1 MSEEK
6 WHNKTKEEIMKGL
19 GTQPEG
25 LSRIEAKERLI
36 KYGFNE
42 LRAVKRTSPF
52 RIFLEQFK
60 SYLVIILLA
69 AMGISAV
76 LGEIIDTIVIGIIV
90 VINAIVGFTQEYRAE
105 RALEALKEL
114 TTPRTIVIRDG
125 KEAELPA
132 REIVPGDIIAIET
145 GDRVPADSRLIEV
158 VGLKVDESSLTGE
171 SFAISKGVDVIPES
185 TPLADRGNMIFM
197 GTVSTYGRG
206 KGVVI
211 ATGMETEIG
220 KIAEMIQVAERES
233 TPLQV
238 KLANLGKHLGIIIL
252 ALCGI
257 VFLTG
262 VLRALDLFEMFL
274 IAVGLA
280 VAAIPEGLPA
290 IVTMALALGVQR
302 MVKRNVII
310 RKLPAVETLGCSTI
324 ICSDKTGTLTQN
336 EMTIREIYVNNK
348 IFHVTGVGYKP
359 EGEFYLDGKKVD
371 PKKDEGISLLLRID
385 SLCNNASLE
394 FEEDNGHWQI
404 IGDTTEGALL
414 VAAAKAGLWK
424 DKLEKEYKRKIE
436 IPFDSDRKRMTTI
449 HSTPEGD
456 HVAYTKGAVEVILEL
471 CSHIY
476 ENGQMRELTEE
487 KRKEI
492 LQINQRMAE
501 KALRVLGM
509 AFRKLPKDMTQ
520 FAPEIVEKD
529 LIFVG
534 LSGMMDPPRK
544 EVKDA
549 LKLSEMAGIR
559 SIMITG
565 DHKVTAMAV
574 AKELNLMRDGDLVV
588 TGIELDEI
596 SDEELERI
604 IDRVAVF
611 ARVSPKHKMRIV
623 KVFKK
628 KKQIVAMTGD
638 GVNDAPALKSAEIG
652 VAMGITGTEVTK
664 EASDMVLTDDNFA
677 SIVAAIE
684 EGRMIYDNISKVVRY
699 LISTNFGEILTL
711 FIGTLIGLPLPVI
724 AIQILWINLVT
735 DGLPALAL
743 GLEPGEP
750 DIMQRKPR
758 DPREEILSKK
768 SLIYAIGVGAI
779 MCIGTLALF
788 VYGLNLFP
796 PDPEFR
802 GSRTIAFTVLMMFQ
816 MFSVLNFRSE
826 KNSLFKIGALTNKYL
841 IGAVFSSILLQLAVI
856 YVPFLQG
863 VFGTLPIGLF
873 EWVLIVLVSSSV
885 FIVVEIQKLIVR
897 ARS

>member
-1 MSEEK
+1 MEA
-6 WHNKTKEEIMKGL
+6 L
-19 GTQPEG
+19 GTRPEG
-25 LSRIEAKERLI
+25 LSRIEAKDRLV

-42 LRAVKRTSPF
+42 LRGEKRTSPY
-52 RIFLEQFK
+52 RIFLEQFR
-60 SYLVIILLA
+60 SYLVIILLV
-69 AMGISAV
+69 AMAISAF
-76 LGEIIDTIVIGIIV
+76 LGEIIDTVVIGIIV

-125 KEAELPA
+125 KEAELPS
-132 REIVPGDIIAIET
+132 REIVPGDTIVIET
-145 GDRVPADSRLIEV
+145 GDRVPADSRLIDV
-158 VGLKVDESSLTGE
+158 IGLKVDESSLTGE
-171 SFAISKGVDVIPES
+171 SFAISKGVDAIPEN

-206 KGVVI
+206 KGVVV
-211 ATGMETEIG
+211 ATGMKTEIG
-220 KIAEMIQVAERES
+220 QIAEMIQVAEREP

-252 ALCGI
+252 ALCGV

-262 VLRALDLFEMFL
+262 VLRALNIFEMFL

-310 RKLPAVETLGCSTI
+310 RKLPAVETLGCSTV

-336 EMTIREIYVNNK
+336 EMTVREIYVNNK
-348 IFHVTGVGYKP
+348 MYQITGVGYKP
-359 EGEFYLDGKKVD
+359 EGKFYLDGKEID
-371 PKKDEGISLLLRID
+371 PKNDESISLLLRID

-394 FEEDNGHWQI
+394 YDEEKGHWLI

-414 VAAAKAGLWK
+414 VAAAKAGLQK
-424 DKLEKEYKRKIE
+424 DELEKKFKRKIE

-449 HSTPEGD
+449 HSTSEGNN
-456 HVAYTKGAVEVILEL
+456 VAYVKGAVEVVLGL
-471 CSHIY
+471 SSHIY
-476 ENGQMRELTEE
+476 ENGQMNELTEE
-487 KRKEI
+487 KRKQI
-492 LQINQRMAE
+492 LQINQGMAE

-509 AFRKLPKDMTQ
+509 AFKKLPKKMTQ
-520 FAPEIVEKD
+520 FASETVEKD
-529 LIFVG
+529 LVFVG

-549 LKLSEMAGIR
+549 LRLSKMAGIR

-565 DHKVTAMAV
+565 DHKITAMAV
-574 AKELNLMRDGDLVV
+574 AKELSLMRDGDLVL
-588 TGIELDEI
+588 TGVELDEI
-596 SDEELERI
+596 SDEELERT

-623 KVFKK
+623 KAFKK
-628 KKQIVAMTGD
+628 KRQIVAMTGD

-664 EASDMVLTDDNFA
+664 EASDMILTDDNFA

-743 GLEPGEP
+743 GVEPGEP
-750 DIMQRKPR
+750 DIMERKPR
-758 DPREEILSKK
+758 DPREEILSRK
-768 SLIYAIGVGAI
+768 SLVYAIGVGAI
-779 MCIGTLALF
+779 MCVGTLALF
-788 VYGLNLFP
+788 IYGLNLYP
-796 PDPEFR
+796 PDPELA
-802 GSRTIAFTVLMMFQ
+802 GPRTIAFTVLMMFQ

-826 KNSLFKIGALTNKYL
+826 RNSLFKIGVLTNKHL

-863 VFGTLPIGLF
+863 VFGTVPIGLF
-873 EWVLIVLVSSSV
+873 EWLLIILVSSSALV
-885 FIVVEIQKLIVR
+885 IVEIQKLIVR
-897 ARS
+897 KRS

>member
-1 MSEEK
+1 MEA
-6 WHNKTKEEIMKGL
+6 L
-19 GTQPEG
+19 GTRPEG
-25 LSRIEAKERLI
+25 LSRIEAKDRLV

-42 LRAVKRTSPF
+42 LRGEKRTSPY
-52 RIFLEQFK
+52 RIFLEQFR
-60 SYLVIILLA
+60 SYLVIILLV
-69 AMGISAV
+69 AMAISAF
-76 LGEIIDTIVIGIIV
+76 LGEIIDTVVIGIIV

-125 KEAELPA
+125 KEAELPS
-132 REIVPGDIIAIET
+132 REIVPGDTIVIET
-145 GDRVPADSRLIEV
+145 GDRVPADSRLIDV
-158 VGLKVDESSLTGE
+158 IGLKVDESSLTGE
-171 SFAISKGVDVIPES
+171 SFAISKGIDAIPEN

-206 KGVVI
+206 KGVVV
-211 ATGMETEIG
+211 ATGMKTEIG
-220 KIAEMIQVAERES
+220 QIAEMIQVAEREP

-252 ALCGI
+252 ALCGV

-262 VLRALDLFEMFL
+262 VLRALNIFEMFL

-310 RKLPAVETLGCSTI
+310 RKLPAVETLGCSTV

-336 EMTIREIYVNNK
+336 EMTVREIYVNNK
-348 IFHVTGVGYKP
+348 MYQITGVGYKP
-359 EGEFYLDGKKVD
+359 EGKFYLDGKEID
-371 PKKDEGISLLLRID
+371 PKNDESISLLLRID

-394 FEEDNGHWQI
+394 YDEEKGHWLI

-414 VAAAKAGLWK
+414 VAAAKAGLQK
-424 DKLEKEYKRKIE
+424 DELEKKFKRKIE

-449 HSTPEGD
+449 HSTSEGNN
-456 HVAYTKGAVEVILEL
+456 VAYVKGAVEVVLGL
-471 CSHIY
+471 SSHIY
-476 ENGQMRELTEE
+476 ENGQMNELTEE
-487 KRKEI
+487 KRKQI
-492 LQINQRMAE
+492 LQINQGMAE

-509 AFRKLPKDMTQ
+509 AFKKLPKKMTQ
-520 FAPEIVEKD
+520 FASETVEKD
-529 LIFVG
+529 LVFVG

-549 LKLSEMAGIR
+549 LRLSKMAGIR

-565 DHKVTAMAV
+565 DHKITAMAV
-574 AKELNLMRDGDLVV
+574 AKELSLMRDGDLVL
-588 TGIELDEI
+588 TGVELDEI
-596 SDEELERI
+596 SDEELERT

-623 KVFKK
+623 KAFKK
-628 KKQIVAMTGD
+628 KRQIVAMTGD

-664 EASDMVLTDDNFA
+664 EASDMILTDDNFA

-743 GLEPGEP
+743 GVEPGEP
-750 DIMQRKPR
+750 DIMERKPR
-758 DPREEILSKK
+758 DPREEILSRK
-768 SLIYAIGVGAI
+768 SLVYAIGVGAI
-779 MCIGTLALF
+779 MCVGTLALF
-788 VYGLNLFP
+788 IYGLNLYP
-796 PDPEFR
+796 PDPELA
-802 GSRTIAFTVLMMFQ
+802 GPRTIAFTVLMMFQ

-826 KNSLFKIGALTNKYL
+826 RNSLFKIGVLTNKHL

-863 VFGTLPIGLF
+863 VFGTVPIGLF
-873 EWVLIVLVSSSV
+873 EWLLIILVSSSALV
-885 FIVVEIQKLIVR
+885 IVEIQKLIVR
-897 ARS
+897 KRS

>member
-1 MSEEK
+1 MSEGK
-6 WHNKTKEEIMKGL
+6 WHAKTKEEVMEAL
-19 GTQPEG
+19 GTRPEG
-25 LSRIEAKERLI
+25 LSRIEAKDRLV

-42 LRAVKRTSPF
+42 LRGEKRTSPY
-52 RIFLEQFK
+52 RIFLEQFR
-60 SYLVIILLA
+60 SYLVIILLV
-69 AMGISAV
+69 AMAISAF
-76 LGEIIDTIVIGIIV
+76 LGEIIDTVVIGIIV

-125 KEAELPA
+125 KEAELPS
-132 REIVPGDIIAIET
+132 REIVPGDTIVIET
-145 GDRVPADSRLIEV
+145 GDRVPADSRLIDV
-158 VGLKVDESSLTGE
+158 IGLKVDESSLTGE
-171 SFAISKGVDVIPES
+171 SFAISKGIDAIPEN

-206 KGVVI
+206 KGVVV
-211 ATGMETEIG
+211 ATGMKTEIG
-220 KIAEMIQVAERES
+220 QIAEMIQVAEREP

-252 ALCGI
+252 ALCGV

-262 VLRALDLFEMFL
+262 VLRALNIFEMFL

-310 RKLPAVETLGCSTI
+310 RKLPAVETLGCSTV

-336 EMTIREIYVNNK
+336 EMTVREIYVNNK
-348 IFHVTGVGYKP
+348 MYQITGVGYKP
-359 EGEFYLDGKKVD
+359 EGKFYLDGKEID
-371 PKKDEGISLLLRID
+371 PKNDESISLLLRID

-394 FEEDNGHWQI
+394 YDEEKGHWLI

-414 VAAAKAGLWK
+414 VAAAKAGLQK
-424 DKLEKEYKRKIE
+424 DELEKKFKRKIE

-449 HSTPEGD
+449 HSTSEGNN
-456 HVAYTKGAVEVILEL
+456 VAYVKGAVEVVLGL
-471 CSHIY
+471 SSHIY
-476 ENGQMRELTEE
+476 ENGQMNELTEE
-487 KRKEI
+487 KRKQI
-492 LQINQRMAE
+492 LQINQGMAE

-509 AFRKLPKDMTQ
+509 AFKKLPKKMTQ
-520 FAPEIVEKD
+520 FASETVEKD
-529 LIFVG
+529 LVFVG

-549 LKLSEMAGIR
+549 LRLSKMAGIR

-565 DHKVTAMAV
+565 DHKITAMAV
-574 AKELNLMRDGDLVV
+574 AKELSLMRDGDLVL
-588 TGIELDEI
+588 TGVELDEI
-596 SDEELERI
+596 SDEELERT

-623 KVFKK
+623 KAFKK
-628 KKQIVAMTGD
+628 KRQIVAMTGD

-664 EASDMVLTDDNFA
+664 EASDMILTDDNFA

-743 GLEPGEP
+743 GVEP
-750 DIMQRKPR
+750 
-758 DPREEILSKK
+758 
-768 SLIYAIGVGAI
+768 
-779 MCIGTLALF
+779 
-788 VYGLNLFP
+788 
-796 PDPEFR
+796 
-802 GSRTIAFTVLMMFQ
+802 
-816 MFSVLNFRSE
+816 
-826 KNSLFKIGALTNKYL
+826 
-841 IGAVFSSILLQLAVI
+841 
-856 YVPFLQG
+856 
-863 VFGTLPIGLF
+863 
-873 EWVLIVLVSSSV
+873 
-885 FIVVEIQKLIVR
+885 
-897 ARS
+897 